1 MDENDIKLIVQG
13 IVYPIV
19 MDAMKTQNATNEKI
33 DEVIMECFAKINKSL
48 INITKQ
54 LAFTKSVMI
63 NSGLTTQNSYD
74 EYMRKYDELK
84 QKSNSDNNL

>member
-1 MDENDIKLIVQG
+1 
-13 IVYPIV
+13 
-19 MDAMKTQNATNEKI
+19 
-33 DEVIMECFAKINKSL
+33 MECFAKINKSL